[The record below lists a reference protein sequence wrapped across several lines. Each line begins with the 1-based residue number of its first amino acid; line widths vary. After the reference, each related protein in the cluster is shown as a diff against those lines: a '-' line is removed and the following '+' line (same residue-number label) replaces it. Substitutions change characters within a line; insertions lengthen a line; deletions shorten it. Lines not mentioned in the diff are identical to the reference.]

1 MSKRK
6 KFEITA
12 TTFDRRGRFIARG
25 ENDYKKSHPIM
36 FNIGVKVGQPEKI
49 FLHAEVSALLKG
61 KTKLPYLIV
70 IQRYDIIGNMA
81 LSRPCSVCMEALR
94 IYGVSKIKY
103 TTKNGWMEETL

>member
-6 KFEITA
+6 KFQLTA
-12 TTFDRRGRFIARG
+12 TTFDRKRRVIAHG

-36 FNIGVKVGQPEKI
+36 FNIGVKVGQPKKI

-61 KTKLPYLIV
+61 KTKLPHSIV
-70 IQRYDIIGNMA
+70 IQRYDLAGNMA

-94 IYGVSKIKY
+94 MYGVIKIKY
-103 TTKNGWMEETL
+103 TTKNGWMEENL